1 MTNINTRKKNAEP
14 DRIGRI
20 CLTIE
25 HHADQLAAKHGD
37 KIRELLEAGATLD
50 EVAEQLIPAQVER
63 DIQLSRSIVAAAAR
77 AVFAGNEAR
86 LNELMRQHPKAA
98 QRGKETSDALERR
111 VDAPLRQ
118 IDWDLVEPEL
128 IHILP
133 DNLYPRGHQK
143 AGSPMLPQ
151 IADALNAL
159 FPNQPVITE
168 ANVAHRLRNMSRRE
182 SALLEG
188 SRA

>member
-1 MTNINTRKKNAEP
+1 MTNTNTRRKSVDH

-37 KIRELLEAGATLD
+37 RIRELLEAGATLD

-63 DIQLSRSIVAAAAR
+63 DVALSRSIIAAAAR

-86 LNELMRQHPKAA
+86 LNELMRHHAKADA
-98 QRGKETSDALERR
+98 AESSDALARR
-111 VDAPLRQ
+111 VDAPLQ
-118 IDWDLVEPEL
+118 EIDWDLVEPEL

-143 AGSPMLPQ
+143 AGLPMLPQ
-151 IADALNAL
+151 IVDALNAL
-159 FPNQPVITE
+159 FPNQPIITE
-168 ANVAHRLRNMSRRE
+168 ANVAQRLRSMSRRE
-182 SALLEG
+182 SAMLEG